1 MRLVPVDMNP
11 LMIVCGFGERVD
23 ALLGDVVPL
32 RRAKFLAD
40 ELLELGEGGRAD
52 GQLVSVIVIPLL
64 AVQEDGT
71 GRSGDRRDSTV
82 ETDAGFNYT

>member
-1 MRLVPVDMNP
+1 MRDRAAERARCGSFRVDMNP

-52 GQLVSVIVIPLL
+52 GQLVFSHRYPFTRSS
-64 AVQEDGT
+64 G
-71 GRSGDRRDSTV
+71 GRNGPF
-82 ETDAGFNYT
+82 G

>member
-1 MRLVPVDMNP
+1 L
-11 LMIVCGFGERVD
+11 
-23 ALLGDVVPL
+23 
-32 RRAKFLAD
+32 
-40 ELLELGEGGRAD
+40 
-52 GQLVSVIVIPLL
+52 IPLL